1 MVFFRLRFPQKYIH
15 CRFSSKF
22 QGNLSYCSLLAFSPT
37 SILFF
42 YQSLF
47 IIHNHIS
54 LLIHLL
60 FLSSWT
66 LKACFFHFE
75 KNMLWQKPD
84 FILCTYSLLLVDLFL
99 FPWHYLHGHAMKH
112 CFSPSLLLLFMGLE
126 SYHMTVTV
134 FQPNPGLKQNL
145 YSKRKAYFF
154 NSGKKEEGKNRHK
167 PHVSVQCCC
176 IKEPQKKKKEICLW
190 NHSRDRPVF
199 DKHTENINLRSWDS
213 FILHL
218 IQFKFKG
225 LLAQKNKHI
234 WYKNLSSL

>member
-1 MVFFRLRFPQKYIH
+1 MTEAWFH
-15 CRFSSKF
+15 
-22 QGNLSYCSLLAFSPT
+22 SLHVL
-37 SILFF
+37 
-42 YQSLF
+42 
-47 IIHNHIS
+47 
-54 LLIHLL
+54 
-60 FLSSWT
+60 
-66 LKACFFHFE
+66 
-75 KNMLWQKPD
+75 
-84 FILCTYSLLLVDLFL
+84 LLLVDLFS
-99 FPWHYLHGHAMKH
+99 FPWHYLHGHAMEH

-126 SYHMTVTV
+126 SYHMTATV

-167 PHVSVQCCC
+167 PHVSVQCCW